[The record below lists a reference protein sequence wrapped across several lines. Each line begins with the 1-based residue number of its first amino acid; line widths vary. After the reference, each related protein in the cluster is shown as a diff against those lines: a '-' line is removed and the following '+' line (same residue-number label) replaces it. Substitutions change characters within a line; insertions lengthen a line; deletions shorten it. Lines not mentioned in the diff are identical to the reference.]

1 MSSESGRKQPTIRI
15 LHHMARSGGTIICR
29 CLASMEGIVLL
40 SEIHPLGARMFNPL
54 DQADRWYG
62 LLTPDDIKL
71 ASSGRLSFP
80 DAIEIVERRCTEQGK
95 LLVIR
100 DWSHLD
106 YTGIPFVK
114 PSYRPLLVEALHSR
128 FRLLNFSSVR
138 HPLDQWLSL
147 SRLAIIRERLS
158 PSDFL
163 KGAVLFARS
172 SRKTGFVRYEDFT
185 RQTDAVL
192 QTICE
197 ELRLPF
203 DGSYAG
209 SWQNYT
215 NITGDVEPDRAS
227 DEIAPL
233 PRRELKAKE
242 ARSFTSIP
250 AFRQVTR
257 MLGYDR

>member
-1 MSSESGRKQPTIRI
+1 
-15 LHHMARSGGTIICR
+15 MARSGGTIICR

-197 ELRLPF
+197 ELL
-203 DGSYAG
+203 
-209 SWQNYT
+209 
-215 NITGDVEPDRAS
+215 TGDVEPDRAS